1 MLILYVRTGCPF
13 SAKVIEEA
21 KALHLELDLR
31 NITYLDY
38 ANELEERGGKL
49 QTPYLVDEEG
59 ATELYESDAIITHL
73 NNRFRKT

>member
-13 SAKVIEEA
+13 SAKVIAEA
-21 KALHLELDLR
+21 KELALELDLR

-49 QTPYLVDEEG
+49 QTPYLVDEE
-59 ATELYESDAIITHL
+59 TSVELYESDAIIAHL
-73 NNRFRKT
+73 HDRFRKT